1 MKLRS
6 LFISDVHL
14 GSRHAKTEH
23 LLEFLKRI
31 KSEMVKP
38 LEKVLEEARD

>member
-1 MKLRS
+1 M
-6 LFISDVHL
+6 VHL
-14 GSRHAKTEH
+14 LIRIPRFRR
-23 LLEFLKRI
+23 EFLKRI